1 MSCACTHISSDKE
14 SASENKVLEDYEVA
28 IGNTGEIVVT
38 GWHVNTYQ
46 VR

>member
-1 MSCACTHISSDKE
+1 VLAYILSDEE
-14 SASENKVLEDYEVA
+14 SASENKMLEDYEVA
-28 IGNTGEIVVT
+28 IGNTGEVVVT